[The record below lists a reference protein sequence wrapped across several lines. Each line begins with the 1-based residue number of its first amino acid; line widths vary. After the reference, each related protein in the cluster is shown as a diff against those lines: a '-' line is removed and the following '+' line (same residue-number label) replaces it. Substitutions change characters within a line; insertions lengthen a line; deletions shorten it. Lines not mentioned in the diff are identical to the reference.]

1 MTRDTYRRSF
11 IKGAGAATIV
21 GLAGC
26 SGDSGDGG
34 SDGDSSDGS
43 SSTNSGTS
51 TGGTAGGTTTIQFW
65 PAWGS
70 YYEETFNKM
79 INRFESNHDISVE
92 MSAQGSYGEAQKSVF
107 SAAKAG
113 NAPDIAHLG
122 KNSTVIAR
130 DTGYFKPI
138 GDVMPDLDRSQYI
151 GPAIGWS
158 ELEGKLW
165 SLPFN
170 NSQILLYYNKDH
182 FREAGLDPESPPQ
195 TFQQVKEYSQQIVD
209 QGVAE
214 KGISWPNVAWWTM
227 SWLSEQQQLF
237 CNKENGGNGAP
248 TETFLASD
256 AAETMFDW
264 WINDMA
270 DLYHYPGKDDW
281 GASETA
287 FKEGT
292 ASMHMNSSGGL
303 AYLLGG
309 FRDKGIDVGVGR
321 LPTPSMDHGGHSTGG
336 AAVWVTDKDRSDAK
350 RDAIRKFLRS
360 MTGPEQQ
367 ALYFKNTGY
376 FPSHKESIT
385 QLEDEGFFADN
396 PLYDTAFNQLQQW
409 EAEPATQGIFMGTLP
424 RTTDLIIDQTDRM
437 WQGKDVSQALTDMK
451 SEADELLS
459 SYERVSY

>member
-1 MTRDTYRRSF
+1 MVSHTYRREF
-11 IKGAGAATIV
+11 IKGAGAATV
-21 GLAGC
+21 VALAGC
-26 SGDSGDGG
+26 SGESGAGSGDGG
-34 SDGDSSDGS
+34 GD
-43 SSTNSGTS
+43 
-51 TGGTAGGTTTIQFW
+51 GGTETTRGTTAGTASNGTTTIEFW
-65 PAWGS
+65 PAWGG
-70 YYEETFNKM
+70 YYEDTFNEM
-79 INRFESNHDISVE
+79 ISRFESNHDITVE
-92 MSAQGSYGEAQKSVF
+92 MSAQGSYTDAQKAVF

-138 GDVMPDLDRSQYI
+138 GDLMPDLDTSQYI

-158 ELEGKLW
+158 QFEDNLW

-170 NSQILLYYNKDH
+170 NSQILLYYNKNH

-195 TFQQVKEYSQQIVD
+195 TFQEVKEYSQTIVD
-209 QGVAE
+209 EGVAE
-214 KGISWPNVAWWTM
+214 KGITWPNVAWWTM
-227 SWLSEQQQLF
+227 SWLSEQRQLF
-237 CNKENGGNGAP
+237 CDEKNGVAGEP
-248 TETFLASD
+248 TETYLASD

-264 WINDMA
+264 WINDMS

-287 FKEGT
+287 FKEGV

-321 LPTPSMDHGGHSTGG
+321 LPTPSTDHGGHSTGG

-350 RDAIRKFLRS
+350 RAAIRKFLQS
-360 MTGPEQQ
+360 MTGPEMQ

-376 FPSHKESIT
+376 FPSHKDSIT
-385 QLEDEGFFADN
+385 QLEDEGFFEDN
-396 PLYDTAFNQLQQW
+396 PLYDTAFGQLQEW
-409 EAEPATQGIFMGTLP
+409 EQAPATQGIFMGTLP
-424 RTTDLIIDQTDRM
+424 RTTDIIINQTDRM
-437 WQGKDVSQALTDMK
+437 WQGKDVSTALNDMQT
-451 SEADELLS
+451 EADDLLE